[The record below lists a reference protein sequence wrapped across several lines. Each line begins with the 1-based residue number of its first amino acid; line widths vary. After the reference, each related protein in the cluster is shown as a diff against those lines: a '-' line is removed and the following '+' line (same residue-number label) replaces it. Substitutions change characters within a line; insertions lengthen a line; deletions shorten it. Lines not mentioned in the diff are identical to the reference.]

1 MGRFESSI
9 RRAWVAILVQSQGP
23 LANCPGNA
31 RSVPLRLSPSRRDAL
46 SPSVIGTLKA
56 WYGSLTLYLLFV
68 AVMPRCV
75 HMASDRVDTLLRPG
89 CGCSRKKRSISCVAS
104 GPRGSV

>member
-9 RRAWVAILVQSQGP
+9 CRAWVTILVLSQGGSRQLP
-23 LANCPGNA
+23 WESTVGASALVAVTP
-31 RSVPLRLSPSRRDAL
+31 RRLEP
-46 SPSVIGTLKA
+46 IGHRHLKA
-56 WYGSLTLYLLFV
+56 WYGSLTLHLLFV

-75 HMASDRVDTLLRPG
+75 HVASDIVATLRGPG
-89 CGCSRKKRSISCVAS
+89 YGCSRKKRSISRAAS